1 MVDGVYDGVVVG
13 GYVLPVKKD
22 VVGWTVVVVFDGAVE
37 DDFLDVKDMFAA
49 VVLSA
54 GVVTVKQDAIVCTIF
69 VVVLAG
75 VVEMVFLGNDTM
87 SEADDKLDGDDVL
100 DVVDVGP
107 VVDPIVVDDIVVH
120 VAHVAVDTRSFCV
133 PKVVS
138 LGGNDIGEIR
148 SEVMFLCSIKKH
160 DTFTLSF
167 ILKGVNKKDRIRY
180 QKINIVIQ
188 GDDNSII
195 LTKYYWHTK

>member
-1 MVDGVYDGVVVG
+1 MVDGVYNGIVVG
-13 GYVLPVKKD
+13 GYVLPVLKD
-22 VVGWTVVVVFDGAVE
+22 AVGWTVVVVFAGIVE
-37 DDFLDVKDMFAA
+37 DDFLDVKDMFVV

-69 VVVLAG
+69 G
-75 VVEMVFLGNDTM
+75 VVEIVLLNNDNL
-87 SEADDKLDGDDVL
+87 SEADDKLDVDDVL
-100 DVVDVGP
+100 DVVVVGP
-107 VVDPIVVDDIVVH
+107 VVDPIVVDDVVVH
-120 VAHVAVDTRSFCV
+120 VAHVAEDTRPFFV

-138 LGGNDIGEIR
+138 LGGNDIGEFR

-180 QKINIVIQ
+180 KKINIVIQ

>member
-1 MVDGVYDGVVVG
+1 MVDGVYDDVVVG
-13 GYVLPVKKD
+13 GYVLPVLKD

-37 DDFLDVKDMFAA
+37 DNFLDVKDMFAA

-69 VVVLAG
+69 VVVVAG
-75 VVEMVFLGNDTM
+75 VVEMVFLDNDNM

-120 VAHVAVDTRSFCV
+120 VAHVAVDTRPFCV
-133 PKVVS
+133 LKVVF
-138 LGGNDIGEIR
+138 LGGNDIGEFR
-148 SEVMFLCSIKKH
+148 SEVMLLCSIKKH
-160 DTFTLSF
+160 DTFTSSF
-167 ILKGVNKKDRIRY
+167 ILMFLFPEFVVTVCTVGLLPLYV
-180 QKINIVIQ
+180 
-188 GDDNSII
+188 
-195 LTKYYWHTK
+195 

>member
-22 VVGWTVVVVFDGAVE
+22 AVGWTVVVVFAGIVE

-49 VVLSA
+49 VVLGA

-69 VVVLAG
+69 VVVVAG
-75 VVEMVFLGNDTM
+75 VVEMVFLDNDNM
-87 SEADDKLDGDDVL
+87 SEADDKLDVDVL

-107 VVDPIVVDDIVVH
+107 VVDPIVVDDVVVH
-120 VAHVAVDTRSFCV
+120 VAHVAVDTRPFCV
-133 PKVVS
+133 LKVVS
-138 LGGNDIGEIR
+138 LGGNDIGEFR

-160 DTFTLSF
+160 DTFTPSF
-167 ILKGVNKKDRIRY
+167 ILKGVNIKDRIRY
-180 QKINIVIQ
+180 KKISIVIQ
-188 GDDNSII
+188 GDDKSI
-195 LTKYYWHTK
+195 LQTKYYLHTK

>member
-1 MVDGVYDGVVVG
+1 M
-13 GYVLPVKKD
+13 KKD
-22 VVGWTVVVVFDGAVE
+22 VVGWTVVVVFDGVVE
-37 DDFLDVKDMFAA
+37 DDFLDVKDMFAV

-75 VVEMVFLGNDTM
+75 VVEMVLLGNDTM
-87 SEADDKLDGDDVL
+87 SEADDKLDVDDVL
-100 DVVDVGP
+100 DVVVVGP
-107 VVDPIVVDDIVVH
+107 VVDPIVVDDVVVH
-120 VAHVAVDTRSFCV
+120 VAHVAVGTRPIFV

-138 LGGNDIGEIR
+138 LGGNDIGEFR

-167 ILKGVNKKDRIRY
+167 ILKGVNIKDRIRY
-180 QKINIVIQ
+180 KNQYSNPRGRQ
-188 GDDNSII
+188 
-195 LTKYYWHTK
+195 